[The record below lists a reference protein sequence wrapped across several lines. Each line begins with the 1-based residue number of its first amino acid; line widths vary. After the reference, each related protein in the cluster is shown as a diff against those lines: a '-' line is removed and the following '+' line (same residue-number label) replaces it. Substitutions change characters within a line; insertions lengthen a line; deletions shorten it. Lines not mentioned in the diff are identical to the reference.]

1 MLMEEI
7 QYQKLFSTICD
18 TIDVVKSGK
27 EESPPYN
34 IFEVLRIQ
42 DKEVLICRLLG
53 DLLDPSGRHG
63 LEEKPLA
70 IFLRRIGCDR
80 EFSSEEL
87 QYARVVLEEVID
99 ENRRIDLVIYIKNFV
114 LPIEVKIWAGDQ
126 KNQLYDYYLY
136 FQRENRSSID
146 KICYL
151 TPEGREPS
159 PYSCNG
165 LSLNQIQA
173 LSFQNDIAAWLNEV
187 LGLVENQRIRT
198 AIEEFREVIESMYKE
213 NHIFNE
219 LNDILGLGKDNEFE
233 SNNAVKAVV
242 AILSA
247 NNDGALWE
255 NIRREYLRQA
265 LHFDASKYE
274 LVDNDDGE
282 EKEKDRHSIFAVKK
296 QGRTIAWI
304 CVDTNLYIVAE
315 RIKTENGECWSGGN
329 DYYWRYLYP
338 NGSKKAFALRKA
350 NLQILNYKSIE
361 LGKYLDEIDTSR

>member
-1 MLMEEI
+1 MFMKEI
-7 QYQKLFSTICD
+7 LYQKLFSAICD
-18 TIDVVKSGK
+18 TSDFVKLGRIENPS
-27 EESPPYN
+27 YN
-34 IFEVLRIQ
+34 IFEVLKIQ

-53 DLLDPSGRHG
+53 DLLDPSGRHD

-70 IFLRRIGCDR
+70 LFLKKIGCNSM
-80 EFSSEEL
+80 FSSEEL
-87 QYARVVLEEVID
+87 RYARVVLEEVID

-126 KNQLYDYYLY
+126 KNQLRDYYFH
-136 FQRENRSSID
+136 FQRENRSRID
-146 KICYL
+146 KIYYL
-151 TPEGREPS
+151 TPDGREPS

-173 LSFQNDIAAWLNEV
+173 LSFRDDVAAWLNEV
-187 LGLVENQRIRT
+187 LGLVENQRIRM
-198 AIEEFREVIESMYKE
+198 ALEEFREVIESMYKE
-213 NHIFNE
+213 NRIFNE
-219 LNDILGLGKDNEFE
+219 LNDILGLGKDIGFE
-233 SNNAVKAVV
+233 SNDAVKAVV

-247 NNDGALWE
+247 NNDGGLWK

-265 LHFDASKYE
+265 LHFDVSKYE

-282 EKEKDRHSIFAVKK
+282 EKEKDVHSIFMVKK
-296 QGRTIAWI
+296 QGKTIAWI

-315 RIKTENGECWSGGN
+315 RIKTENEQCWSGGN

-350 NLQILNYKSIE
+350 NLQILNYGSIE
-361 LGKYLDEIDTSR
+361 LGEYLDEIDMSR